1 MTRRKNRLQPEAPDT
16 GPSIADFY
24 AAMLGGSA
32 PPIAVPTYQQY
43 LDWKAAAAIVPRTV
57 DAQYAT
63 IRT

>member
-43 LDWKAAAAIVPRTV
+43 LDWKAAELSPA
-57 DAQYAT
+57 
-63 IRT
+63 